1 MLYTNYRDIGSRFD
15 PTQHLHPRN
24 GEEIMARAR
33 GRGVARDAALS
44 DCDTIAI
51 LGAWV
56 VCIAQQWNAKN
67 VVETPSGS
75 NAGGLV
81 DVINHLYGLAKGQPW
96 CVSAM
101 WVIIDDAFRRAN
113 VPNPLPGYKE
123 CLGNALKTLQVSI
136 AKGLP
141 VDQIPAVGACF
152 YRQSTRPGDGSS
164 GHTGVVVGRTADGGI
179 TTIEGNQGTTNRM
192 GQYAYTP
199 QQIKDS
205 GFQFIHVERTPA
217 SCAQIAAIN
226 GDCLTGA
233 KRITAQTTIDTSTT
247 ASPRGSRTLVIGG
260 GGGPSSSGGSSVT
273 VNETTEQRK
282 QRCDYY
288 TNVQVGSIIG
298 WEALSDLR
306 YGADILG
313 ANFKST
319 ESYYRSRNGIA
330 TGRRSDSGKGSD
342 HSGIGIFKLKSGRL
356 LYVADQGSQQLAA
369 LYEQNLIGKGYGK
382 DTRPH
387 GIVLRREVGDGSAER
402 NAQMLAGTRG
412 IIPLTDPI
420 SPIGVFNSGIQTVPE
435 GFDIRTTSSR
445 SLTGKLVV
453 EIGGRTIRFST
464 VPELLA
470 QLDQLPMSVTDDR
483 PIVLM
488 QYANPMTLQR
498 GIQLVMQIVEIALQ
512 IAAPFADKL
521 GIKGFV
527 DAATGE
533 VATLVKSAVTRLV
546 INQERITSADV
557 AQLLVPLANA
567 LVPNAYSPYVNKAGG
582 LVSVYLS
589 NSPSLDKAIQMA
601 NILGIDVKSIAG
613 DVEAFFRDS
622 DIGRIVS
629 QAKDGFE
636 AARDQLR
643 HMGNMKMLKDVGAVL
658 NDASIIKNQM
668 YTAGNQISRIP
679 ALQNLFLSGVAEG
692 ALAVVPNVGMLM
704 RESMGSNEV
713 KEELRRGQDL
723 VGHLSMAAIGFIREP
738 DAYAGLV
745 YSSLKSKAIDAF
757 ETAQRKGEKL
767 LQFVLPPGV
776 PETLR
781 ECYVYRLMNDSDLTI
796 SLRQHNTTIITS
808 TVTKGSS
815 TNTVNTGTGTFTPAT
830 SIFLPP
836 APSVDTGRN
845 TSTVNTGTGILTNIR
860 TGTPAKDSSTRIDTG
875 TNVFTPVPDFD
886 RPTQTLVDCPPGYTY
901 DPVQRACVPTVKT
914 KIPEVPIFDC
924 PEGYYFDGALQGC
937 VPNAQPREPDRPQV
951 TVINCQPG
959 YHWDDTVKACV
970 PDPKTPDVPQVRVID
985 CPQGYHWDS
994 SLTACVP
1001 DAPPIVDRPPVIE
1014 QPPAQDFDR
1023 PPTPWDPPT
1032 MSVPP
1037 VRTVPPPAPTP
1048 EPSTPSPSPGG
1059 ACCEEPVER
1068 CCEWG

>member
-1 MLYTNYRDIGSRFD
+1 
-15 PTQHLHPRN
+15 
-24 GEEIMARAR
+24 MARAR
-33 GRGVARDAALS
+33 GRGVARDTALS

-56 VCIAQQWNAKN
+56 VCIAQQWNAQN
-67 VVETPSGS
+67 VIETPSGS

-81 DVINHLYGLAKGQPW
+81 DVINQRYGLAKGQPW

-123 CLGNALKTLQVSI
+123 CLGNALKTLQVSM

-152 YRQSTRPGDGSS
+152 YRQSTKPGDGSS

-205 GFQFIHVERTPA
+205 GFQFIHVERTDVT
-217 SCAQIAAIN
+217 CRQIAALN

-233 KRITAQTTIDTSTT
+233 KRVTAQTTIDTSTT
-247 ASPRGSRTLVIGG
+247 ASPSGSGTSTTSGG
-260 GGGPSSSGGSSVT
+260 GLPPTSGGSSVT

-313 ANFKST
+313 ANFQST

-330 TGRRSDSGKGSD
+330 TGRRSGSGKGTD

-356 LYVADQGSQQLAA
+356 LYVADQGSQQLAT
-369 LYEQNLIGKGYGK
+369 LYEQNLIGRGYGK
-382 DTRPH
+382 DSRPH
-387 GIVLRREVGDGSAER
+387 AIVLRRETGDGSAER
-402 NAQMLAGTRG
+402 NAEMLAGTRKVG
-412 IIPLTDPI
+412 YYNPI
-420 SPIGVFNSGIQTVPE
+420 EPFESYRSGIVTHPSGNGMQ
-435 GFDIRTTSSR
+435 I
-445 SLTGKLVV
+445 
-453 EIGGRTIRFST
+453 EIGGRSIAFET
-464 VPELLA
+464 VPDLLR
-470 QLDQLPMSVTDDR
+470 QLDQLSMSATDDR

-488 QYANPMTLQR
+488 QYANPFTWQR
-498 GIQLVMQIVEIALQ
+498 GVELVLQIVEMALK

-527 DAATGE
+527 DALSGE
-533 VATLVKSAVTRLV
+533 VATLVKEAVRHLV
-546 INQERITSADV
+546 RGGPITSADV
-557 AQLLVPLANA
+557 TRLLVPLANA
-567 LVPNAYSPYVNKAGG
+567 LVPNAYAPYVNKAGG
-582 LVSVYLS
+582 LVSVYIS
-589 NSPSLDKAIQMA
+589 NASSLDKAAQMA
-601 NILGIDVKSIAG
+601 GILGIDPKSIG
-613 DVEAFFRDS
+613 SDVEAFFRDT

-643 HMGNMKMLKDVGAVL
+643 HMGNMKMLKDVGSVL
-658 NDASIIKNQM
+658 SDASIIVNQM
-668 YTAGNQISRIP
+668 NAAGDQISRIP
-679 ALQNLFLSGVAEG
+679 AIQNLFLSGVAEG

-704 RESMGSNEV
+704 RTSMKSVEVINET
-713 KEELRRGQDL
+713 RRGQDL
-723 VGHLSMAAIGFIREP
+723 VGHLSMAGLGFIREP
-738 DAYAGLV
+738 DAYVGLV
-745 YSSLKSKAIDAF
+745 YNSLQSKMNDAF
-757 ETAQRKGEKL
+757 EAAQRKGEKL

-781 ECYVYRLMNDSDLTI
+781 ECYVYRLMNDPGLTTA
-796 SLRQHNTTIITS
+796 LRQHGTTIITS
-808 TVTKGSS
+808 TVKKGSS

-836 APSVDTGRN
+836 APSVDTSRN
-845 TSTVNTGTGILTNIR
+845 TSTVNTGTGILTNIG
-860 TGTPAKDSSTRIDTG
+860 TGTPAKDSSTRIDTS
-875 TNVFTPVPDFD
+875 TNVFTPIPDFD

-937 VPNAQPREPDRPQV
+937 VPNAKPREPDRPQV

-970 PDPKTPDVPQVRVID
+970 PDPKTPNVPQVRLID
-985 CPQGYHWDS
+985 CPQGYHWDD
-994 SLTACVP
+994 SLKACVP
-1001 DAPPIVDRPPVIE
+1001 DAPPVVDRPPVVEQPPVIE